1 MPKPLKPRDLFD
13 AKEAEK
19 PEDKLVRLV
28 AELEQK
34 SGVEPTE
41 DLDVLRMAILTT
53 MGKTTVA
60 LTDEDLARIQALGYP
75 EDRTMRELY
84 DDAVQNGEIE
94 TAE

>member
-1 MPKPLKPRDLFD
+1 M
-13 AKEAEK
+13 
-19 PEDKLVRLV
+19 

-41 DLDVLRMAILTT
+41 DLDALRMEILAT
-53 MGKTTVA
+53 MGRTTVP

-75 EDRTMRELY
+75 EDRSMRELY
-84 DDAVQNGEIE
+84 DEAVQNGEIE